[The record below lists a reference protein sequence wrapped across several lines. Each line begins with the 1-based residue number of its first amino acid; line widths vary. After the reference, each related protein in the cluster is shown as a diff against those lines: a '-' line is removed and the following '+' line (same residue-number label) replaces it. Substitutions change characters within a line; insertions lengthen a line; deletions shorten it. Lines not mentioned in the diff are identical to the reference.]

1 MAETG
6 HAKNVSNL
14 GTMIAYCVGYG
25 GAYKPSLAAIQI
37 PSLQA
42 LLAQAQAALDDVQVK
57 LAPWKN
63 KVADRENIYLGIR
76 SLTTQ
81 VLAKR
86 PAETELRPADA
97 EKRPAAAVAVKV
109 FS

>member
-25 GAYKPSLAAIQI
+25 GVYKPSLAAIQI

-42 LLAQAQAALDDVQVK
+42 LLAQAQAALG
-57 LAPWKN
+57 A
-63 KVADRENIYLGIR
+63 
-76 SLTTQ
+76 
-81 VLAKR
+81 
-86 PAETELRPADA
+86 
-97 EKRPAAAVAVKV
+97 
-109 FS
+109 